1 MINKIKKYIDK
12 NKKQLVILIIFVFLI
27 IMISIIKKLHSKEKE
42 TFNTKGRK

>member
-27 IMISIIKKLHSKEKE
+27 IMISIIKKFDSKEKDYY
-42 TFNTKGRK
+42 FLCNDD